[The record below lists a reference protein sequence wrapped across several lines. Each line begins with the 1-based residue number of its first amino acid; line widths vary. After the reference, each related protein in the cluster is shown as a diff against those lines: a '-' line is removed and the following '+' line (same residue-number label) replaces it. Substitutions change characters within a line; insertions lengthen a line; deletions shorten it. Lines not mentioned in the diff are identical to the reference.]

1 MTEEFA
7 ADVVYP
13 MLRHTQLGR
22 NILMPETFLAAIHG
36 LRHATDQVW
45 ILQLDLVGFL
55 PPTFSA
61 MLLQRL
67 MSDTQ
72 SEKNVP
78 VLALSAQFGT
88 SLLISNGFV
97 EAFEFDFLNPDFFA
111 ACGFGCAPALV
122 STNDVPF
129 LTKDPDNEWL
139 RRVKANLAHNRGDA
153 RLAFFRIRGQHLKSR
168 MRLQFGERKELG
180 IA

>member
-22 NILMPETFLAAIHG
+22 NILMPETFLAAVHG

-67 MSDTQ
+67 MSG
-72 SEKNVP
+72 
-78 VLALSAQFGT
+78 A
-88 SLLISNGFV
+88 
-97 EAFEFDFLNPDFFA
+97 
-111 ACGFGCAPALV
+111 
-122 STNDVPF
+122 
-129 LTKDPDNEWL
+129 
-139 RRVKANLAHNRGDA
+139 
-153 RLAFFRIRGQHLKSR
+153 
-168 MRLQFGERKELG
+168 
-180 IA
+180 